1 MAIRKNTK
9 TNRKQIKEKPNNDLQ
24 NELKGVIFVVLS
36 IFFFLIILNF
46 ELGIIGEYFL
56 LGIKFLFGK
65 LEILVP
71 ILLFYYGCKLCVFH
85 ERSSFNKL
93 LLSLILLLFSILGL
107 VHNYISPLGLELD
120 RTVIYNG
127 GGVIGGMIVYV
138 LRNSINVVGTWIVL
152 SGLFIIAGILSG
164 KFSIQK
170 SVSTA
175 SNGMKKVALA
185 ANKKIQEQRKV
196 KRQFFDQ
203 DFFNNS
209 SQNNENNVSKSKFLF
224 DDKVILEAKTIENNK
239 EKAVNANKVE
249 PLDTTGLLS
258 EQIGSIDKK
267 EDAHNVE
274 FENDEITKSGFNQ
287 EKDSTNGHFDNFN
300 YGKTDLC
307 DSKSTELLNDNL
319 MQVKNEEK
327 VVNKFITEKDEN
339 DKEEINNGYIYPPSN
354 LLDSVIF
361 KKNESDNKEVEK
373 QCEILLKTLSDFSVK
388 VRLLNIVKGP
398 SITRFELDP
407 APGVKVSKIIRLA
420 DDLALKL
427 AVQGIRIEAVPGKAA
442 IGVEVPNLNK
452 TPVQFKSVIE
462 SNEFKNSN
470 SKLTVG
476 LGKNISGKVC
486 LANLGNMPHLLIA
499 GATGSG
505 KSVCIN
511 TIIASILFN
520 ATPDEVKLILVDPKV
535 VELSNY
541 NGIPHLLTPV
551 VIGAKEAASALH
563 WAVIE
568 MEKRYKLFADLKVRD
583 INKYNKIAENKLPFI
598 VIIIDELSDLMMVAA
613 VDVEDAILRLA
624 QKARAAGIHLILATQ
639 RPSVDVITGIVKA
652 NIPSR
657 LAFAVSSQTDS
668 RTILDMG
675 GAEKL
680 LGKGDML
687 FYPSGTSKPIR
698 IQGAFVSDEELERV
712 IDFIKSLALPVEF
725 DAEVTTQEL
734 RVDEKKNLENLNSD
748 DYEDVYLN
756 DAIKLVA
763 DLGQASTT
771 LLQRK
776 FRIGYSRA
784 ARIMDS
790 LEEMGVVGPP
800 CGSKPRKVLMNR
812 DEIKKR
818 SLSEDISSEG

>member
-9 TNRKQIKEKPNNDLQ
+9 INRKQIKEKPNNNLKK
-24 NELKGVIFVVLS
+24 ELKGVALIVLS

-46 ELGIIGEYFL
+46 NLGIIGEYSL
-56 LGIKFLFGK
+56 LGLQFLFGK

-71 ILLFYYGCKLCVFH
+71 IVLFYYGFRLCVFH
-85 ERSSFNKL
+85 EQYLFNKL
-93 LLSLILLLFSILGL
+93 LFSLLLLLFSIAGL
-107 VHNYISPLGLELD
+107 VHNYLSPIGLELD
-120 RTVIYNG
+120 KSIICNG
-127 GGVIGGMIVYV
+127 GGAIGGIIVYV
-138 LRNSINVVGTWIVL
+138 LRSSINVVGTWVVL
-152 SGLFIIAGILSG
+152 SGLFVIACVLSG
-164 KFSIQK
+164 KFSIQN
-170 SVSTA
+170 SLFTA
-175 SNGMKKVALA
+175 SNGMKRVALVA
-185 ANKKIQEQRKV
+185 TKKLQEKRKV

-203 DFFNNS
+203 DFLNNS
-209 SQNNENNVSKSKFLF
+209 NQKMEKKALKKENSFN
-224 DDKVILEAKTIENNK
+224 DKVVLEAKAFTFKNDNEKKFNIDDIENAEIDLSDNK
-239 EKAVNANKVE
+239 NIEINNNLIQVE
-249 PLDTTGLLS
+249 
-258 EQIGSIDKK
+258 
-267 EDAHNVE
+267 N
-274 FENDEITKSGFNQ
+274 
-287 EKDSTNGHFDNFN
+287 
-300 YGKTDLC
+300 
-307 DSKSTELLNDNL
+307 
-319 MQVKNEEK
+319 
-327 VVNKFITEKDEN
+327 KDES
-339 DKEEINNGYIYPPSN
+339 DSRIIDGKEKEEINNGYIYPPAD
-354 LLDSVIF
+354 LLDNVKI
-361 KKNESDNKEVEK
+361 KKNDSNNNEVTK

-388 VRLLNIVKGP
+388 VKLLNIVKGP

-442 IGVEVPNLNK
+442 IGVEVPNLTK
-452 TPVQFKSVIE
+452 FPVQFKSVIE

-476 LGKNISGKVC
+476 LGKNIAGKVC

-511 TIIASILFN
+511 TIIASILYN

-551 VIGAKEAASALH
+551 VVDAKEAASALH

-583 INKYNKIAENKLPFI
+583 INKHNKVAENKLPFI

-712 IDFIKSLALPVEF
+712 IDFIKSLALPMEF
-725 DAEVTTQEL
+725 DSEVTTQEL
-734 RVDEKKNLENLNSD
+734 SIDEKNHLNVNSD
-748 DYEDVYLN
+748 EVEDVFFN
-756 DAIKLVA
+756 DALKLIA
-763 DLGQASTT
+763 ELGQASTT

-790 LEEMGVVGPP
+790 LEAMGVVGPP

-818 SLSEDISSEG
+818 SLSENIDSEV

>member
-1 MAIRKNTK
+1 MARKKNTK
-9 TNRKQIKEKPNNDLQ
+9 SNRNQIQEKQSNDLK
-24 NELKGVIFVVLS
+24 NEIKGTVLVVLS
-36 IFFFLIILNF
+36 IFFFLVIFNF
-46 ELGIIGEYFL
+46 KLGVIGDYFL
-56 LGIKFLFGK
+56 LSIRFLCGK
-65 LEILVP
+65 LNFLVP
-71 ILLFYYGCKLCVFH
+71 IVLFYYGCKLCVFH
-85 ERSSFNKL
+85 ENSSFNKL
-93 LLSLILLLFSILGL
+93 SVSLLLLLFSILGL
-107 VHNYISPLGLELD
+107 VHNYLAPIGLELSKD
-120 RTVIYNG
+120 IIFNG
-127 GGVIGGMIVYV
+127 GGIIGGIIVYFLRSFINVIGTWVV
-138 LRNSINVVGTWIVL
+138 LI
-152 SGLFIIAGILSG
+152 GLFIIAGVLSG

-170 SVSTA
+170 SVSKA
-175 SNGMKKVALA
+175 SNGMKKVVVV
-185 ANKKIQEQRKV
+185 ANKKIHEHKKI

-203 DFFNNS
+203 DFFNKSTEKVQNKVVKDLTSANIQRKNDDFILTNSNVSEQNNDFDYQKDSSESFDNVDIEKDLLQNQNLNSSIKPDGNNSADSKIVKKNENS
-209 SQNNENNVSKSKFLF
+209 SQV
-224 DDKVILEAKTIENNK
+224 
-239 EKAVNANKVE
+239 
-249 PLDTTGLLS
+249 
-258 EQIGSIDKK
+258 
-267 EDAHNVE
+267 
-274 FENDEITKSGFNQ
+274 
-287 EKDSTNGHFDNFN
+287 DN
-300 YGKTDLC
+300 
-307 DSKSTELLNDNL
+307 
-319 MQVKNEEK
+319 MKNETSLID
-327 VVNKFITEKDEN
+327 NKN
-339 DKEEINNGYIYPPSN
+339 DDLEGNNGYIYPPSN
-354 LLDSVIF
+354 LLDSIKL
-361 KKNESDNKEVEK
+361 KKNDSSNEEVKK
-373 QCEILLKTLSDFSVK
+373 QCEILLKTLADFNVK
-388 VRLLNIVKGP
+388 VKLLNIVKGP

-427 AVQGIRIEAVPGKAA
+427 AVQGVRIEAVPGKAA
-442 IGVEVPNLNK
+442 IGVEVPNLTK
-452 TPVQFKSVIE
+452 VAVQFKSIID

-476 LGKNISGKVC
+476 LGKNIAGKVC
-486 LANLGNMPHLLIA
+486 LANLGKMPHLLIA

-551 VIGAKEAASALH
+551 VVDAKEAASALH

-568 MEKRYKLFADLKVRD
+568 MEKRYKMFADLKVRD
-583 INKYNKIAENKLPFI
+583 IIKYNKVSESKLPFI

-639 RPSVDVITGIVKA
+639 RPSVDVITGVVKA

-687 FYPSGTSKPIR
+687 FYPSGTTKPIR
-698 IQGAFVSDEELERV
+698 IQGAFVSDSELERV
-712 IDFIKSLALPVEF
+712 IEFIKNLALPVEF
-725 DAEVTTQEL
+725 DTEVTNQEL
-734 RVDEKKNLENLNSD
+734 SIDGKKTGENVNLD
-748 DYEDVYLN
+748 DYEDAFFN

-790 LEEMGVVGPP
+790 LEEMGVVGPS
-800 CGSKPRKVLMNR
+800 CGSKPRKVLMKR
-812 DEIKKR
+812 EEIKAKFF
-818 SLSEDISSEG
+818 SEDISSEV